1 MPGMLWQAPDK
12 PEGRR
17 GIAVTLLGLIA
28 ALMMDTVVA
37 PRLLAGWTGFRFLP
51 AAIVLAGIWRGKW
64 RGVWAGWVG
73 AFLETSLSAEPVGL
87 AMLRLGVAGFAAGF
101 FKGIL
106 DLRVPWLTALLLMAL
121 LALEDLAGGIA
132 ARLVL
137 DVPLSL
143 NVWGILATALAA
155 GGFLRWAARESRALR

>member
-1 MPGMLWQAPDK
+1 MAGTLWQT
-12 PEGRR
+12 PERPEAGR
-17 GIAVTLLGLIA
+17 GIAVTLLALIA

-51 AAIVLAGIWRGKW
+51 AVVMLAGMWRGKW

-73 AFLETSLSAEPVGL
+73 GLLETCLSTEPVGL
-87 AMLRLGVAGFAAGF
+87 AMLRLGLVGFAAGF

-106 DLRVPWLTALLLMAL
+106 DLGLPWLTALLLMVL
-121 LALEDLAGGIA
+121 LALEDLTGGLA
-132 ARLVL
+132 AWFVL

-143 NVWGILATALAA
+143 NLWGILATALAA
-155 GGFLRWAARESRALR
+155 GGILRWIARKEAALR

>member
-1 MPGMLWQAPDK
+1 MLQEAPK
-12 PEGRR
+12 TQKGSR

-51 AAIVLAGIWRGKW
+51 AAVVLAGMWRGKW

-73 AFLETSLSAEPVGL
+73 AFLETCLSAEPVGL

-121 LALEDLAGGIA
+121 IVLEDLAGGIA
-132 ARLVL
+132 AWFVL

-155 GGFLRWAARESRALR
+155 GGFLRWAAREREGF

>member
-1 MPGMLWQAPDK
+1 MPPMLWQAPNK
-12 PEGRR
+12 PKGSR

-37 PRLLAGWTGFRFLP
+37 PRLLAGRTGFRFLP
-51 AAIVLAGIWRGKW
+51 AAVVLAGMWRGKW
-64 RGVWAGWVG
+64 RGLWAGWVG
-73 AFLETSLSAEPVGL
+73 AFLETCLSAEPVGL

-106 DLRVPWLTALLLMAL
+106 DLRVPWLTVLLLMVL

-132 ARLVL
+132 AWFVL

-155 GGFLRWAARESRALR
+155 GGFLGWAGREPKTLR